1 MDKKIK
7 WTAIWMVLCVIV
19 IYFLLDM
26 FVLEPLLEWIRGY
39 FNW

>member
-7 WTAIWMVLCVIV
+7 GTAIWMVLSVIV

-26 FVLEPLLEWIRGY
+26 FVLEPVIEWIRS
-39 FNW
+39 FFSW